1 MYGRRESSKNCIQKR
16 RFILSKDIVS
26 IVIPV
31 YNVEAFICDTI
42 SSVVNQTYQ
51 DWELIL
57 VDDCS
62 TDQSM
67 SIVNTYREELLGQK
81 RIEMEQIHTISLEQN
96 KGAYYARNIGVNEA
110 KGRYIC
116 FLDSDDLWKPEKL
129 NLQIEFMK
137 ETKAAFSFTAYEFAD
152 EGGNGTGKV
161 ANVPKTLYYKQ
172 ALKNTIIFTSTVMFD
187 LTKISKES
195 IQMPNIPS
203 EDTATWWTILK
214 SGYQAYG
221 LDEVLTFYRRS
232 KGTLSSNKW
241 QAICRIWN
249 LYRKIAELNVIQS
262 AYYFCHYSIR
272 ATIRRL

>member
-1 MYGRRESSKNCIQKR
+1 MDKIS
-16 RFILSKDIVS
+16 V
-26 IVIPV
+26 VIPV
-31 YNVEAFICDTI
+31 YNVEKFIKETI
-42 SSVVNQTYQ
+42 SSVVDQTYEN
-51 DWELIL
+51 WELIL

-62 TDQSM
+62 TDQSRLVIQ
-67 SIVNTYREELLGQK
+67 SFCEELIWQN
-81 RIEMEQIHTISLEQN
+81 RIQPNQIRYIQLEQN
-96 KGAYYARNIGVNEA
+96 KGAYYARNIGVKEA
-110 KGRYIC
+110 KGSYLC
-116 FLDSDDLWKPEKL
+116 FLDSDDLWEKDKL
-129 NLQIEFMK
+129 SHQIEFMK
-137 ETKAAFSFTAYEFAD
+137 NAQIAFSFTSYEFAD
-152 EGGNGTGKV
+152 EEGNGTGKV
-161 ANVPKTLYYKQ
+161 AKVPKTLYYKQ

-187 LTKISKES
+187 LNQIHKEL
-195 IQMPNIPS
+195 IQMPNSPS

>member
-1 MYGRRESSKNCIQKR
+1 MDKISIIVPVFNVDK
-16 RFILSKDIVS
+16 FIKKTMDS
-26 IVIPV
+26 VIH
-31 YNVEAFICDTI
+31 
-42 SSVVNQTYQ
+42 QTYEN
-51 DWELIL
+51 WELIL

-62 TDQSM
+62 VDQSAV
-67 SIVNTYREELLGQK
+67 IIKNYRDELLSLN
-81 RIEMEQIHTISLEQN
+81 RIKEDQVRYVLLREN
-96 KGAYYARNIGVNEA
+96 KGAYNARNVGVNEA
-110 KGRYIC
+110 KGRYLC

-137 ETKAAFSFTAYEFAD
+137 ETGAAFSFTSYEFAD
-152 EGGNGTGKV
+152 EEGNGTGKV
-161 ANVPKTLYYKQ
+161 AKVPKTLYYKQ

-187 LTKISKES
+187 LNQIRKEL